1 MPFDVG
7 DSVPIAVNVYDSS
20 TPPVL
25 TNASVV
31 TLTITLPDGTTVNPS
46 VTNPPSVTGQYRVTY
61 VPTVEGRF
69 AWRFVTTTPSTAYQD
84 VFVVREAL
92 SPALLSLADAKAH
105 LNIPATSTTNDDEL
119 REFLEAAT
127 EVIEQRVGPVA
138 RRTLTAQ
145 VNGGWYTIYLP
156 KTQVLTVTAIT
167 LVSDGSSPMDLADLN
182 INTRWGQ
189 VSRKSSAPFPDGLLN
204 VTYTVGRAV
213 VPANITNAAKLIVKH
228 LWETQLGNL
237 PSVQG
242 DDRGYVVTG
251 AGYMI
256 PYRVL
261 SELPDEVPL
270 GLA

>member
-7 DSVPIAVNVYDSS
+7 DSVPIAVDVKDAAG
-20 TPPVL
+20 TL
-25 TNASVV
+25 TNATVV
-31 TLTITLPDGTTVNPS
+31 TLTITLPDGTTVTPS
-46 VTNPPSVTGQYRVTY
+46 VTNPPAVTGLYRATY

-69 AWRFVTTTPSTAYQD
+69 AWRFVTTTPNTAYQD
-84 VFVVREAL
+84 VFVVRGVV

-105 LNIPATSTTNDDEL
+105 LNIPVTSTSNDDEL

-145 VNGGWYTIYLP
+145 VWGGEYRIYLP
-156 KTQVLTVTAIT
+156 KTQVLDVTAIT
-167 LVSDGSSPMDLADLN
+167 LVSDGSSPVDLLDLN
-182 INTRWGQ
+182 INAHYGSL
-189 VSRKSSAPFPDGLLN
+189 SRKSSATFPDGLLN
-204 VTYTVGRAV
+204 ITYVVGRTA
-213 VPANITNAAKLIVKH
+213 VPANVTNAAKLIVKH
-228 LWETQLGNL
+228 LWRTQLGNA
-237 PSVQG
+237 PSVQE

-251 AGYMI
+251 SGYMI

-261 SELPDEVPL
+261 GELPDEVPL